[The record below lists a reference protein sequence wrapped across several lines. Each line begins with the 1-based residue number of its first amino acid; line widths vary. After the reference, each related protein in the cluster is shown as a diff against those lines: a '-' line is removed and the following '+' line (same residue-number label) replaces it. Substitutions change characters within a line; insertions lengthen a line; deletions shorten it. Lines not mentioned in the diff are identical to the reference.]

1 MQNVRNVMN
10 DFCFYVTTGAPLE
23 YIGKALTKQLLHG
36 TELAMTHSES
46 WIKINMDNFTWKL
59 GVERYVP

>member
-36 TELAMTHSES
+36 IELAMTHSES
-46 WIKINMDNFTWKL
+46 
-59 GVERYVP
+59 